1 VPAAI
6 AVVEAGV
13 AAVAAVAA
21 PDAAARGASRHGRSR
36 VGGHVVS
43 GIGRTRCASGL
54 RVVTEEL
61 PELHSVTLGAWVG
74 SGARDEQG
82 AEWGASHFL
91 EHLLFKGSERR
102 SAREIAESIES
113 VGGEMNAFTTH
124 EQTVF
129 YVRVPDTQLELALD
143 VLADVLWRPA
153 FRVDDVESERRVIL
167 EEIGMRDDTPDDLVH
182 DLFAGAVFPDHPL
195 GREVLGSETSI
206 TEMARTDI
214 AAYHAAHYRPSNV
227 VFAAAGNL
235 THDRVLALVDEH
247 FPATDGERPAR
258 PRTDPIGQQPVVV
271 LHRDTEQ
278 THLVTGVRSFAALD
292 PDRYALTVVNQV
304 LGGGMS
310 SRLFQEIRESRGLA
324 YSVFSYHASFDDAG
338 FVAIYAGTAPEH
350 VPETLSLIDAELDR
364 LVKDGLTDTEIA
376 GAKGHLVGSLAM
388 SLETS
393 ASRMR
398 RLGRSELVEGE
409 VPSLDALIA
418 RVEAV
423 DADDVARVIERV
435 FAGAPR
441 TLAVVGPHS
450 PSEFA
455 TTEA

>member
-1 VPAAI
+1 M
-6 AVVEAGV
+6 
-13 AAVAAVAA
+13 
-21 PDAAARGASRHGRSR
+21 
-36 VGGHVVS
+36 S
-43 GIGRTRCASGL
+43 GIGRTRRASGL
-54 RVVTEEL
+54 RVVTEAL

-91 EHLLFKGSERR
+91 EHLLFKGTARR

-129 YVRVPDTQLELALD
+129 YVRVPDVQLELALD
-143 VLADVLWRPA
+143 VLADVLWNPA
-153 FRVDDVESERRVIL
+153 FRMDDVESERRVIL

-182 DLFAGAVFPDHPL
+182 DMFAGAIFPEHPL
-195 GREVLGSETSI
+195 GREVLGSDTSI
-206 TEMARTDI
+206 TEMARDDI

-235 THDRVLALVDEH
+235 THEAVLELVDAH
-247 FPATDGERPAR
+247 FPETAGAR
-258 PRTDPIGQQPVVV
+258 PLRPQVDAGAPQPVVV
-271 LHRDTEQ
+271 LNRDTEQ
-278 THLVTGVRSFAALD
+278 THVVTGVRALPALD
-292 PDRYALTVVNQV
+292 PDRYALTLVNQV

-310 SRLFQEIRESRGLA
+310 SRLFQEIRETRGLA
-324 YSVFSYHASFDDAG
+324 YSVFSYAASFDDAG
-338 FVAIYAGTAPEH
+338 YVAIYAGTAPEH
-350 VPETLSLIDAELDR
+350 VPETLAVVDAELDR
-364 LVKDGLTDTEIA
+364 LVADGLADTEIA
-376 GAKGHLVGSLAM
+376 AAKGHLVGSLAM

-393 ASRMR
+393 ASRMH

-409 VPSLDALIA
+409 IPSLDDLIA

-423 DADDVARVIERV
+423 NADDVARVIDRV

-441 TLAVVGPHS
+441 SLAVVGPHES
-450 PSEFA
+450 TEFVSA
-455 TTEA
+455 ES

>member
-1 VPAAI
+1 VD
-6 AVVEAGV
+6 V
-13 AAVAAVAA
+13 VAA
-21 PDAAARGASRHGRSR
+21 PGAVVRGARRDRVVPNAREQARS
-36 VGGHVVS
+36 VS
-43 GIGRTRCASGL
+43 TIERTQRASGL
-54 RVVTEEL
+54 RVVTEAL

-74 SGARDEQG
+74 SGSRDEQG

-91 EHLLFKGSERR
+91 EHLLFKGSEQR

-129 YVRVPDTQLELALD
+129 YVRVPDVQLEPAFE
-143 VLADVLWRPA
+143 VLADVLWNPA

-182 DLFAGAVFPDHPL
+182 DLFAGAIFPDHPL
-195 GREVLGSETSI
+195 GREVLGSDDSI
-206 TEMARTDI
+206 TGMARDDI
-214 AAYHAAHYRPSNV
+214 AAYHAAHYQPSNV

-235 THDRVLALVDEH
+235 THEKVLALADAY
-247 FPATDGERPAR
+247 FPDGAGVRPPR
-258 PRTDPIGQQPVVV
+258 PRPDATAPRPVVV

-278 THLVTGVRSFAALD
+278 THVVTGVRALPALD

-310 SRLFQEIRESRGLA
+310 SRLFQEIRETRGLA
-324 YSVFSYHASFDDAG
+324 YSVFSYSASFDDAG
-338 FVAIYAGTAPEH
+338 YLAIYAGTASDR
-350 VPETLSLIDAELDR
+350 VPETLEVIAAELDR
-364 LVKDGLTDTEIA
+364 LVNDGLSDTEIA

-398 RLGRSELVEGE
+398 RLGRSELVERE
-409 VPSLDALIA
+409 IPSLEDLVD
-418 RVEAV
+418 RVNAV
-423 DADDVARVIERV
+423 TAADVSRVIERV
-435 FAGAPR
+435 LAGAPR
-441 TLAVVGPHS
+441 SLAVVGPHS
-450 PSEFA
+450 ASDF
-455 TTEA
+455 

>member
-1 VPAAI
+1 M
-6 AVVEAGV
+6 
-13 AAVAAVAA
+13 
-21 PDAAARGASRHGRSR
+21 
-36 VGGHVVS
+36 S

-54 RVVTEEL
+54 RVVTEAL
-61 PELHSVTLGAWVG
+61 PELRSVTLGAWVG

-91 EHLLFKGSERR
+91 EHLLFKGTEQR

-129 YVRVPDTQLELALD
+129 YVRVPDVQFGPAFD
-143 VLADVLWRPA
+143 VLADVLWNPA
-153 FRVDDVESERRVIL
+153 FRADDVESERRVIL

-182 DLFAGAVFPDHPL
+182 DLFASAIFPDHPL
-195 GREVLGSETSI
+195 GREVLGSEASI
-206 TEMARTDI
+206 TAMARDDI
-214 AAYHAAHYRPSNV
+214 AAYHLAHYVPSNV

-235 THDRVLALVDEH
+235 THEAVVERIDAR
-247 FPATDGERPAR
+247 FPAGPASRPAR
-258 PRTDPIGQQPVVV
+258 PRPETVAPQPVVV
-271 LHRDTEQ
+271 LNRDTEQ
-278 THLVTGVRSFAALD
+278 AHVVIGVRALAALD

-310 SRLFQEIRESRGLA
+310 SRLFQEIRETRGLA
-324 YSVFSYHASFDDAG
+324 YSVFSYPASFDDAG
-338 FVAIYAGTAPEH
+338 YLAIYAGTAPDR
-350 VPETLSLIDAELDR
+350 VPETLSVIDGELDR
-364 LVKDGLTDTEIA
+364 LVKAGLSDTEIG

-398 RLGRSELVEGE
+398 RLGRSELIEGE
-409 VPSLDALIA
+409 IPSLEELIA

-423 DADDVARVIERV
+423 TADDVARVVDRV

-450 PSEFA
+450 ADEF
-455 TTEA
+455 